1 MNESNVTEYAAALIE
16 WVDGLVLNGKSGR
29 RAVFVERSL
38 KRQYKKTI
46 ASAAKIRKN
55 QLPLNWTKGL
65 EDYKLMTLWQI
76 NINICRKFKVEMPED
91 FKFRKLL
98 YNL

>member
-1 MNESNVTEYAAALIE
+1 MNESNVTEYAAALVE
-16 WVDGLVLNGKSGR
+16 WVDGLTLNGKSGR

-38 KRQYKKTI
+38 KRRYKQTI
-46 ASAAKIRKN
+46 TSAANMRKN
-55 QLPLNWTKGL
+55 QIPLNWTKGL
-65 EDYKLMTLWQI
+65 EQFKLMTLWHI
-76 NINICRKFKVEMPED
+76 NIEICRKFKTEMPED